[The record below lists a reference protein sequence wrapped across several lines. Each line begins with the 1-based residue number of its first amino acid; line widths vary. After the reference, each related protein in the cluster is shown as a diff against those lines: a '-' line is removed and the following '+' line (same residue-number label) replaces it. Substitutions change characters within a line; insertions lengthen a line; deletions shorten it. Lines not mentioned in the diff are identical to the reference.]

1 MIALLKITSPILM
14 IIHIY
19 ITFIS
24 ISSIKKNI
32 SISNKMIYLMLI
44 SFFVIVIES
53 TLSIITKSTSS
64 LFIALIWGVI
74 FIFNYLNYKQNKKL

>member
-64 LFIALIWGVI
+64 LFIVLIWGVI

>member
-14 IIHIY
+14 IIHMY

-44 SFFVIVIES
+44 SFSVIVIES

-74 FIFNYLNYKQNKKL
+74 FIFNYLNYNQNKKL